1 MGAAGPVS
9 MLCCTRAVLLQSSR
23 AAKLSKKSL
32 NRCRGVLGCSPLYGR
47 LHFGHVYQLKIW
59 ALMNLLCFVCFPRF
73 HQYIVEHEALL
84 NT

>member
-32 NRCRGVLGCSPLYGR
+32 NRCRSCSAACLDAHHCMEG
-47 LHFGHVYQLKIW
+47 
-59 ALMNLLCFVCFPRF
+59 
-73 HQYIVEHEALL
+73 YILDMFIS
-84 NT
+84 